1 MSRDS
6 VESIGAL
13 QKIKKRGEKR
23 KNNDKIKINVF
34 QTYDLNK
41 ISSILKELLER
52 SDVMDEEFGKSITL

>member
-41 ISSILKELLER
+41 ISSILK
-52 SDVMDEEFGKSITL
+52 